1 MTRGVPSPGDPWP
14 LLPRV
19 RSPFYSSTR
28 SLVVT
33 LGITWLP
40 LPFLFLITALLLHY
54 YYFAKSKRILTQRPF
69 PSTPTLTCRC
79 STPSHRSRSSTAVS
93 EIPWESNMHTH
104 TGTAP
109 TTILTPISYPARR
122 QCYGQAFDL
131 LNSWQISSPL
141 VKTLSSLFSGRSSQF
156 VQWSVFFIEPWFD
169 HKIALSPDHSQP
181 FIYLNGAI
189 LLLKTP
195 NQQIVEIKCSL
206 KPGPLKCFCAPRHQ
220 ILAKS
225 APQKVRN
232 RNKAI
237 FCDKTMYY

>member
-1 MTRGVPSPGDPWP
+1 MTAPATCS
-14 LLPRV
+14 
-19 RSPFYSSTR
+19 F
-28 SLVVT
+28 T
-33 LGITWLP
+33 L
-40 LPFLFLITALLLHY
+40 LFLNPITCCHSWHHASHFPSSASSLNFY
-54 YYFAKSKRILTQRPF
+54 FTTTTFAKSKIILTQRPST
-69 PSTPTLTCRC
+69 STPTLTCRC

-195 NQQIVEIKCSL
+195 IQQIVEIKCSL
-206 KPGPLKCFCAPRHQ
+206 KPGQLKCFFAPRHQ
-220 ILAKS
+220 ISAKS
-225 APQKVRN
+225 APQKAHNCV
-232 RNKAI
+232 KAK
-237 FCDKTMYY
+237 FATKLRKLRKDCVNVNN